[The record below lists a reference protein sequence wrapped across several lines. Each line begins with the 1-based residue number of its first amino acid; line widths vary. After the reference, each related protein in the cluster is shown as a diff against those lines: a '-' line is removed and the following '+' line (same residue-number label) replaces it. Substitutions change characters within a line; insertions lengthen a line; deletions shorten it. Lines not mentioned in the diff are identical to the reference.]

1 MKRFACSLFATAVL
15 AGMGCAAAH
24 ADTVTFTLTDPMQ
37 AVQPGGTVTF
47 AATISAPLTNSNA
60 VYLNGDTV
68 TVQEPSGFTVDD
80 SGLFANFPADLMPG
94 DSITGDLFSVMAA
107 PDELTGTYPAV
118 YVLEGGADGG
128 AQDLLA
134 TDNFE
139 VNVATTPEPS
149 SLLLVGT
156 GALAA
161 AGALRRRRLDWLRS
175 RSI

>member
-15 AGMGCAAAH
+15 AGMGCVAAH

-37 AVQPGGTVTF
+37 TVQPGGTAVF
-47 AATISAPLTNSNA
+47 SAIISAPLTNINA

-94 DSITGDLFSVMAA
+94 DSITGDLFSIAA
-107 PDELTGTYPAV
+107 AQDELTGAYPAV
-118 YVLEGGADGG
+118 YVLEGGADGQT
-128 AQDLLA
+128 QDLLA

-149 SLLLVGT
+149 SLLLLGS
-156 GALAA
+156 GALLA
-161 AGALRRRRLDWLRS
+161 AGALRRGKIELPTRRV
-175 RSI
+175 